1 MTVTAQN
8 YFELFGLAEQIS
20 QCPKKIKERY
30 IKLQQAHHPDRFAHA
45 SEHDKRLASD
55 ESAHINL
62 AYKTLLDPVLR
73 ALYLLT
79 LRGVEYHPEASV
91 KLPPDFLMEQMALR
105 EQLADLKQSPRDAPL
120 EAIRN
125 SIKAKNQSLYQTLED
140 PLTEPS
146 VALMSIQKMQFYAK
160 LMQEVEALES
170 AWHY

>member
-1 MTVTAQN
+1 MTLNAQN

-30 IKLQQAHHPDRFAHA
+30 IKLQQAHHPDRFAQS
-45 SEHDKRLASD
+45 SEQDKRLASD
-55 ESAHINL
+55 ESARINL

-73 ALYLLT
+73 ALYLLR
-79 LRGVEYHPEASV
+79 LRGVEYNPEASV
-91 KLPPDFLMEQMALR
+91 SLPPDFLMEQMALR
-105 EQLADLKQSPRDAPL
+105 EQLADLKESPCDAQL
-120 EAIRN
+120 ESIRN
-125 SIKAKNQSLYQTLED
+125 AIKANSLSLQQALENQLK
-140 PLTEPS
+140 EPS